1 MGWIVTLI
9 AGAGGSAELPDIAA
23 EIARALEA
31 KGKPDWLAPGT
42 ACDLAIESIPP
53 AMAERAA
60 RDAIGEG
67 AIDVVVQPQEGRRKQ
82 LLVADLESTIIEN
95 EMLDEL
101 ADFVGLRPHVAEIT
115 RRAMN
120 GELDFATA
128 LRERVAMIAG
138 LPVEALAATL
148 ARTELTAGAV
158 ALVRTMRA
166 AGAHTALV
174 SGGFRYFTRAIA
186 ARCGF
191 DEEAANDLVVADGR
205 LTGAVVEPILTRDT
219 KLETLRRLA
228 AARGLAP
235 DDTLAV
241 GDGANDLPML
251 VAAGLGVA
259 FRAKPI
265 VATAAG
271 CRVDHGDLT
280 ALLYIQ
286 GYRQA
291 ELVT

>member
-1 MGWIVTLI
+1 ASL
-9 AGAGGSAELPDIAA
+9 SA
-23 EIARALEA
+23 
-31 KGKPDWLAPGT
+31 
-42 ACDLAIESIPP
+42 
-53 AMAERAA
+53 
-60 RDAIGEG
+60 
-67 AIDVVVQPQEGRRKQ
+67 
-82 LLVADLESTIIEN
+82 
-95 EMLDEL
+95 
-101 ADFVGLRPHVAEIT
+101 RP
-115 RRAMN
+115 RGAMN
-120 GELDFATA
+120 GA
-128 LRERVAMIAG
+128 LASAPAVRGRGAMIAG

-158 ALVRTMRA
+158 ALVRTMRT

-228 AARGLAP
+228 APRGLGAAAP
-235 DDTLAV
+235 LAV
-241 GDGANDLPML
+241 GDGANALPML

-265 VATAAG
+265 VAAAAG

-280 ALLYIQ
+280 ALLYLQ

-291 ELVT
+291 ELVGCPVMPGLGPGI